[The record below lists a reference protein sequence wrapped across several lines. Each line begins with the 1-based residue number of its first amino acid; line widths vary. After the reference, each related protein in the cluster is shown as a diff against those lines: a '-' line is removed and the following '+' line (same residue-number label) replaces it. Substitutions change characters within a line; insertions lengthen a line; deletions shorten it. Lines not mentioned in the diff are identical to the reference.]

1 MYDIMKLLNSIKSMP
16 PLEIGLL
23 IIFVLYIV
31 FPFRTP
37 AGIAGMIDS
46 PLGMIVVFC
55 VTLFLFFYTNP
66 ILGILYIL
74 VAYELIRR
82 SSSVGGGSDGT
93 SIVQYVPSQDRKDA
107 ELRAMN
113 PPQTKTLE
121 EEMVDQRAPLPQV
134 GRVSSN
140 TTSDFKPVT
149 DKTIAGASLI

>member
-1 MYDIMKLLNSIKSMP
+1 MP

-82 SSSVGGGSDGT
+82 SSAVGGGSDGT